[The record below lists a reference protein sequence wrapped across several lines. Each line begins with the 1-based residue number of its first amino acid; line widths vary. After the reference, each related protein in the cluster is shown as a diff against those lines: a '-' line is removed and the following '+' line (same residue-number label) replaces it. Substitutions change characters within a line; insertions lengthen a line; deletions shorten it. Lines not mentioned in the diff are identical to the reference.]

1 MSISMYTGR
10 PGTGKT
16 FYAVN
21 DVIKKLNQGYLVY
34 SNIHINWNGYQE
46 KETWLKNFLIKIK
59 LKKSYKNFPSS
70 NLRYWKRLEDLFNL
84 EDGII
89 FIDEAHVYINSR
101 RWKNMPEEMERKLAQ
116 HRKDGLHILG
126 TVQNVNRLDVIF
138 RELIDYWFVCDR
150 FFSFIIATEFDI
162 DEDKQK
168 KYPLRKK
175 FIRLTRQRCERYD
188 TLAKV
193 VIY

>member
-16 FYAVN
+16 YYAVQ
-21 DVIKKLNQGYLVY
+21 DVIKKLNKGFIVY
-34 SNIHINWNGYQE
+34 SNIKIDWRGYQE
-46 KETWLKNFLIKIK
+46 KHTRFKNFLIKVK
-59 LKKSYKNFPSS
+59 MKKMYNSYPLENLK
-70 NLRYWKRLEDLFNL
+70 YWKRLQDLFNL
-84 EDGII
+84 EDGLI

-126 TVQNVNRLDVIF
+126 TVQNVNRLDVVF

-162 DEDKQK
+162 DDDKQK

-175 FIRLTRQRCERYD
+175 FIRLTRRRCLKYD